1 MEKSELDWVAL
12 GLLPH
17 VGGKT
22 MRALLAHF
30 DSDLSAILTA
40 DEEAL
45 REVPGVGPVIA
56 QNIQQIDLPQVERYV
71 ADWQKAGVSIF
82 IRRNSAYPARLLE
95 LSDEPP
101 TLFVRGMWDSAF
113 WDKTIAIVG
122 TRNPSPQS
130 LNRAYRLGAHMAGDG
145 YTVVSGLALGIDGSA
160 HRGALSTP
168 GGQTVAV
175 LGSGVLNVYP
185 PENVLLAQSI
195 VQRGALVCEVS
206 PDSVVSTPGLVARNR
221 IISGMSE
228 AVIVVETE
236 IDGGAMRA
244 ARRSL
249 ELGRK
254 VYTLDTGAS
263 GNRAL
268 IQEGAIVVG
277 NVDGFALRGMDE

>member
-12 GLLPH
+12 GLLSH

-30 DSDLSAILTA
+30 DSDLSALLTS
-40 DEEAL
+40 DEDAL

-56 QNIQQIDLPQVERYV
+56 QSIQQIDLPQVERDV
-71 ADWQKAGVSIF
+71 MDWQKAGVSIF

-101 TLFVRGMWDSAF
+101 TLFVRGKWDLSF

-122 TRNPSPQS
+122 TRRPNPQS
-130 LNRAYRLGAHMAGDG
+130 LRQAYQLGALMARDG
-145 YTVVSGLALGIDGSA
+145 YTVVSGLALGIDGAA

-168 GGQTVAV
+168 GGRTVAV

-185 PENVLLAQSI
+185 PENELLAQSI
-195 VQRGALVCEVS
+195 MQRGALVCEVS
-206 PDSVVSTPGLVARNR
+206 PESVVGAPGLVARNR
-221 IISGMSE
+221 IISGLSD
-228 AVIVVETE
+228 AVIVVETDV
-236 IDGGAMRA
+236 DGGAMRA
-244 ARRSL
+244 ARRSF

-254 VYTLDTGAS
+254 VYVLDNGAS

-268 IQEGAIVVG
+268 IKEGAIVLGTELDDVS
-277 NVDGFALRGMDE
+277 LT